1 MARKKINPE
10 EEVNK
15 AVAGE
20 EAAAQTEPLADDGMP
35 PGTAE
40 GTENAAAR
48 EAAPPDTPA
57 KDSVAEEPAKDAWPG
72 GIELPPVSEADAGEV
87 PVPPEMRDSPKE
99 PEPSEKYG
107 VDLSEKTEAP
117 SRVPTAEESDW
128 GFQEEPKAAQ
138 PEAEPPKPPAPS
150 KSDRQKFFEL
160 KFNEL
165 DRHLTP
171 EERQEW
177 NTIYASYRGRSA
189 ITATIIGV
197 DPLSIYVWNPKTE
210 MKEKKT
216 MYCAI
221 VVPYRVR
228 IVIPASEMWEEGEE
242 RPDYV
247 LQNMVGATVDL
258 IIIKV
263 EREAGFAIGSRR
275 LANRSQR
282 YFFAHRE
289 DLHRIGA
296 RVKCRMLAVGPR
308 RCLVD
313 CYGHDL
319 DITQRE
325 MRYASIPDLRNEYH
339 PGMEIDCIVKVFDPD
354 KDTLEISI
362 KETEANPFFGAEQRH
377 PVGSR
382 RLAVISGKYGGGV
395 FCNLPDGVV
404 CMCNYSYQH
413 EDADFMVGENVMLIV
428 QRYED
433 EKLQMYG
440 KIMSKW

>member
-1 MARKKINPE
+1 MARKKTTPE
-10 EEVNK
+10 EEVNMTT
-15 AVAGE
+15 AAEEPVA
-20 EAAAQTEPLADDGMP
+20 QISPLTEDGMP
-35 PGTAE
+35 PGDATEAASGTDAESSPPLSIEMPTAE
-40 GTENAAAR
+40 
-48 EAAPPDTPA
+48 EA
-57 KDSVAEEPAKDAWPG
+57 G
-72 GIELPPVSEADAGEV
+72 ADET
-87 PVPPEMRDSPKE
+87 PVPAEMRETIKE

-107 VDLSEKTEAP
+107 VDTLVKAEMPPTPP
-117 SRVPTAEESDW
+117 SAEESNW
-128 GFQEEPKAAQ
+128 GFQEEQKTPA
-138 PEAEPPKPPAPS
+138 PEPATSAPIKPS

-160 KFNEL
+160 KFHDL

-189 ITATIIGV
+189 ITGTIIGV
-197 DPLSIYVWNPKTE
+197 DPLSIYVWNPQTE
-210 MKEKKT
+210 QREKKT
-216 MYCAI
+216 MFCAI

-263 EREAGFAIGSRR
+263 EREGNFAIGSRR

-282 YFFAHRE
+282 YYFAHRE

-339 PGMEIDCIVKVFDPD
+339 PGMEIDCIVKVFDPVKD
-354 KDTLEISI
+354 KLEISI
-362 KETEANPFFGAEQRH
+362 KETEVNPFFGAEQRH

-428 QRYED
+428 QRYEN

-440 KIMSKW
+440 KIMNKW

>member
-1 MARKKINPE
+1 MKKRFMSAFLAVIMLFSMLSTTAFAASSE
-10 EEVNK
+10 EE
-15 AVAGE
+15 ALGE
-20 EAAAQTEPLADDGMP
+20 I
-35 PGTAE
+35 
-40 GTENAAAR
+40 NIFN
-48 EAAPPDTPA
+48 
-57 KDSVAEEPAKDAWPG
+57 G
-72 GIELPPVSEADAGEV
+72 GV
-87 PVPPEMRDSPKE
+87 
-99 PEPSEKYG
+99 
-107 VDLSEKTEAP
+107 
-117 SRVPTAEESDW
+117 
-128 GFQEEPKAAQ
+128 
-138 PEAEPPKPPAPS
+138 
-150 KSDRQKFFEL
+150 
-160 KFNEL
+160 
-165 DRHLTP
+165 
-171 EERQEW
+171 
-177 NTIYASYRGRSA
+177 
-189 ITATIIGV
+189 
-197 DPLSIYVWNPKTE
+197 
-210 MKEKKT
+210 T
-216 MYCAI
+216 M
-221 VVPYRVR
+221 
-228 IVIPASEMWEEGEE
+228 S
-242 RPDYV
+242 
-247 LQNMVGATVDL
+247 
-258 IIIKV
+258 
-263 EREAGFAIGSRR
+263 
-275 LANRSQR
+275 

-354 KDTLEISI
+354 NDKLEISI
-362 KETEANPFFGAEQRH
+362 KETEVNPFFGAEQRH

>member
-1 MARKKINPE
+1 MARKKTIPE

-15 AVAGE
+15 AVVE
-20 EAAAQTEPLADDGMP
+20 EPAAQDAPLTEDGMP
-35 PGTAE
+35 PG
-40 GTENAAAR
+40 
-48 EAAPPDTPA
+48 
-57 KDSVAEEPAKDAWPG
+57 
-72 GIELPPVSEADAGEV
+72 DAGEAASV
-87 PVPPEMRDSPKE
+87 AGDESSPPLSIEMPSAEEAGADETPVPAEMRESIKE

-107 VDLSEKTEAP
+107 VDALEKAEMPPAA
-117 SRVPTAEESDW
+117 SSAEESDW
-128 GFQEEPKAAQ
+128 GFQEEEKTSA
-138 PEAEPPKPPAPS
+138 PEPEPPAPIKPS

-160 KFNEL
+160 KFHDL

-197 DPLSIYVWNPKTE
+197 DPLSVYVWNPKTE
-210 MKEKKT
+210 QREKKT

-263 EREAGFAIGSRR
+263 EREGGFAIGSRR

-354 KDTLEISI
+354 NDKLEISI
-362 KETEANPFFGAEQRH
+362 KETEVNPFFGAEQRH